1 MLSAQICMCFLLTDF
16 QLCALLSVS
25 GVTAVSEQMQV
36 SKQSL
41 GLQLARDPIVQ
52 SGMQCALQL
61 L

>member
-1 MLSAQICMCFLLTDF
+1 MCFLLTNF

-25 GVTAVSEQMQV
+25 GVTAASEQMQV

-41 GLQLARDPIVQ
+41 GLQLARAPYVQ

-61 L
+61 LDSLGLQC